1 MVLPDRLKAVRFVS
15 KINAGSCNQA
25 ICDVASFPVRPVSAM
40 AFFMTHILLVA
51 VGGAFGSVLRYLVGL
66 WALRGFGPS
75 FPWGTLTVNVTG
87 SFLIGVLAE
96 VIARKF
102 GASTEM
108 RVFLITGILGGYTT
122 FSAFSLDAITLL
134 ERGEP
139 VTAAIYVGSSVLLS
153 TIAVFAGLALM
164 RAMV

>member
-1 MVLPDRLKAVRFVS
+1 
-15 KINAGSCNQA
+15 
-25 ICDVASFPVRPVSAM
+25 
-40 AFFMTHILLVA
+40 MTHIFLVA
-51 VGGAFGSVLRYLVGL
+51 AGGAVGSVLRYLVGL
-66 WALRGFGPS
+66 WTLRSFGQS
-75 FPWGTLTVNVTG
+75 FPWGTLTVNITG
-87 SFLIGVLAE
+87 SFLIGVFAE

-102 GASTEM
+102 GASAEM

-139 VTAAIYVGSSVLLS
+139 VTALIYVASSVLLS
-153 TIAVFAGLALM
+153 ALAVFAGLALM

>member
-1 MVLPDRLKAVRFVS
+1 
-15 KINAGSCNQA
+15 
-25 ICDVASFPVRPVSAM
+25 
-40 AFFMTHILLVA
+40 MTHIFLVA
-51 VGGAFGSVLRYLVGL
+51 AGGALGSVLRYLVGL
-66 WALRGFGPS
+66 WTLRSFGPS
-75 FPWGTLTVNVTG
+75 FPWGTFTVNVTG

-102 GASTEM
+102 GASAEM

-139 VTAAIYVGSSVLLS
+139 VTALIYVASSVLLS
-153 TIAVFAGLALM
+153 ALAVFAGLALM
-164 RAMV
+164 RAIV

>member
-1 MVLPDRLKAVRFVS
+1 
-15 KINAGSCNQA
+15 
-25 ICDVASFPVRPVSAM
+25 M
-40 AFFMTHILLVA
+40 AFSMTHIFLVA
-51 VGGAFGSVLRYLVGL
+51 AGGAVGSVLRYLVGL
-66 WALRGFGPS
+66 WTLRSFGPS

-102 GASTEM
+102 GASAEM

-139 VTAAIYVGSSVLLS
+139 VTALIYVASSVLLS
-153 TIAVFAGLALM
+153 ALAVFAGLALM

>member
-1 MVLPDRLKAVRFVS
+1 
-15 KINAGSCNQA
+15 
-25 ICDVASFPVRPVSAM
+25 
-40 AFFMTHILLVA
+40 MTHILLVA
-51 VGGAFGSVLRYLVGL
+51 AGGAVGSVLRYLVGL
-66 WALRGFGPS
+66 WTLRSFGPS
-75 FPWGTLTVNVTG
+75 FPWGTLTVNITG

-102 GASTEM
+102 GASAEM

-139 VTAAIYVGSSVLLS
+139 VTALIYVASSVLLS
-153 TIAVFAGLALM
+153 ALAVFAGLALM

>member
-1 MVLPDRLKAVRFVS
+1 
-15 KINAGSCNQA
+15 
-25 ICDVASFPVRPVSAM
+25 
-40 AFFMTHILLVA
+40 MTHILLVA
-51 VGGAFGSVLRYLVGL
+51 AGGALGSVLRYLVGL
-66 WALRGFGPS
+66 WTLRSFGPS
-75 FPWGTLTVNVTG
+75 FPWGTLTVNITG

-102 GASTEM
+102 GASAEM

-134 ERGEP
+134 ERGEA
-139 VTAAIYVGSSVLLS
+139 VTALIYVASSVLLS
-153 TIAVFAGLALM
+153 ALAVFAGLVLM

>member
-1 MVLPDRLKAVRFVS
+1 
-15 KINAGSCNQA
+15 
-25 ICDVASFPVRPVSAM
+25 
-40 AFFMTHILLVA
+40 MTNILLVA
-51 VGGAFGSVLRYLVGL
+51 AGGALGSVLRYLVGL
-66 WALRGFGPS
+66 WTLRSFGPS
-75 FPWGTLTVNVTG
+75 FPWGTLTVNITG

-102 GASTEM
+102 GASAEM

-139 VTAAIYVGSSVLLS
+139 VTALIYVASSVLLS
-153 TIAVFAGLALM
+153 ALAVFAGLALM

>member
-1 MVLPDRLKAVRFVS
+1 
-15 KINAGSCNQA
+15 
-25 ICDVASFPVRPVSAM
+25 M
-40 AFFMTHILLVA
+40 AFAMTHILLVA
-51 VGGAFGSVLRYLVGL
+51 AGGALGSVLRYLVGL
-66 WALRGFGPS
+66 WTLRSFGPS

-87 SFLIGVLAE
+87 SFLIGVFAE
-96 VIARKF
+96 VIARRF
-102 GASTEM
+102 GASAEM

-139 VTAAIYVGSSVLLS
+139 VTALIYVASSVLLS
-153 TIAVFAGLALM
+153 ALAVFAGQALM

>member
-1 MVLPDRLKAVRFVS
+1 MVLSGRLKAVPFVS
-15 KINAGSCNQA
+15 KIDANSCNQ
-25 ICDVASFPVRPVSAM
+25 SNLRGSRFPAWRVSAM
-40 AFFMTHILLVA
+40 RFSMIHILLVA
-51 VGGAFGSVLRYLVGL
+51 AGGAFGSVLRYLVGL
-66 WALRGFGPS
+66 WALRGLGPS

-87 SFLIGVLAE
+87 SFLIGFLAE

-102 GASTEM
+102 GASNEL
-108 RVFLITGILGGYTT
+108 RIFLITGILGGYTT

-153 TIAVFAGLALM
+153 AIAVFAGLALM
-164 RAMV
+164 RAIV

>member
-1 MVLPDRLKAVRFVS
+1 
-15 KINAGSCNQA
+15 
-25 ICDVASFPVRPVSAM
+25 M
-40 AFFMTHILLVA
+40 AFAMTHILLVA
-51 VGGAFGSVLRYLVGL
+51 AGGALGSVLRYLVGL
-66 WALRGFGPS
+66 WTLRSFGPS
-75 FPWGTLTVNVTG
+75 FPWGTLTVNITG

-102 GASTEM
+102 GASAEM

-139 VTAAIYVGSSVLLS
+139 VTALIYVASSVLLS
-153 TIAVFAGLALM
+153 ALAVFAGLVLM

>member
-1 MVLPDRLKAVRFVS
+1 
-15 KINAGSCNQA
+15 
-25 ICDVASFPVRPVSAM
+25 
-40 AFFMTHILLVA
+40 MTHIFLVA
-51 VGGAFGSVLRYLVGL
+51 AGGAVGSVLRYLVGL
-66 WALRGFGPS
+66 WTLRSFGPS
-75 FPWGTLTVNVTG
+75 FPWGTLTVNITG
-87 SFLIGVLAE
+87 SFLIGVFAE

-102 GASTEM
+102 GASAEM

-139 VTAAIYVGSSVLLS
+139 VTALIYVASSVLLS
-153 TIAVFAGLALM
+153 ALAVFAGLALM

>member
-1 MVLPDRLKAVRFVS
+1 
-15 KINAGSCNQA
+15 
-25 ICDVASFPVRPVSAM
+25 M
-40 AFFMTHILLVA
+40 AFAMTHILLVA
-51 VGGAFGSVLRYLVGL
+51 AGGALGSVLRYLVGL
-66 WALRGFGPS
+66 WTLRSFGPS

-87 SFLIGVLAE
+87 SFLIGVFAE
-96 VIARKF
+96 VIARRF
-102 GASTEM
+102 GASAEM

-139 VTAAIYVGSSVLLS
+139 VTALIYVASSVLLS
-153 TIAVFAGLALM
+153 ALAVFAGLVLM